1 VRNLYITPNRGES
14 LSQPDEPLNG
24 VAVKIYGRWVQ
35 LKTRLVKFFLK
46 MSVRTPPVG
55 RVKLINQELLKPFR
69 LAAILGERSKL
80 LWMMLAAAVVGLP
93 ACRKEA
99 EVHAPE
105 VRPVRTIS
113 VTRQPAGETVVL
125 TGHIEAE
132 NEAALGFRISGR
144 MIERS
149 VNVGDRVKPGQV
161 LARLDPQDERNG
173 LRSAEANLSA
183 AQGQLTQARN
193 NFERQ
198 RRLQQRGV
206 ISRAEFDSA
215 QEALQTAQAR
225 VDDAEAQVKLA
236 SDRLGF
242 TELKA
247 DAAGSVTARGAEP
260 GEVVQAGQM
269 IVRIARQDG
278 RDAVFDVPA
287 QLLRSA
293 PSDAEIA
300 VHLTEDPTVAAIGR
314 VREVGEQADPVTRA
328 FQVKVGL
335 TDPPPAMRLGSTV
348 TGSVQLYSASVIT
361 IPASALARGNQQPAV
376 WIVDPSSST
385 VSMRNIDVLRYD
397 PGTVVVSHGL
407 DTGDIV
413 VTAGVQALH
422 PGQKVR
428 LLAQAS

>member
-1 VRNLYITPNRGES
+1 MNLFT
-14 LSQPDEPLNG
+14 
-24 VAVKIYGRWVQ
+24 
-35 LKTRLVKFFLK
+35 
-46 MSVRTPPVG
+46 
-55 RVKLINQELLKPFR
+55 QERLKPFR
-69 LAAILGERSKL
+69 PVAILDERRKLLWVMPLLMAAILG
-80 LWMMLAAAVVGLP
+80 LP
-93 ACRKEA
+93 ACHKET
-99 EVHAPE
+99 EVRTPE
-105 VRPVRTIS
+105 VRPVRT
-113 VTRQPAGETVVL
+113 VTVARQPAGETVVL

-149 VNVGDRVKPGQV
+149 VNVGDRVQPGQV

-173 LRSAEANLSA
+173 LRSAQANLSA
-183 AQGQLTQARN
+183 VEGQLTQARN

-206 ISRAEFDSA
+206 ISKAEFDNA

-236 SDRLGF
+236 TDRLSF

-247 DAAGSVTARGAEP
+247 DAAGSVTATGARA

-293 PSDAEIA
+293 PADAEIS
-300 VHLTEDPTVAAIGR
+300 VHLTEGPTVTAMGR
-314 VREVGEQADPVTRA
+314 VREVGEQADPVTRT

-348 TGSVQLYSASVIT
+348 TGSVQWNSAPVIT
-361 IPASALARGNQQPAV
+361 IPASALTRVNQQPAV
-376 WIVDPSSST
+376 WIVDPSSLT
-385 VSMRNIDVLRYD
+385 VSMRNIEVLRYD

-428 LLAQAS
+428 FLAQTS

>member
-1 VRNLYITPNRGES
+1 MNLFT
-14 LSQPDEPLNG
+14 
-24 VAVKIYGRWVQ
+24 
-35 LKTRLVKFFLK
+35 
-46 MSVRTPPVG
+46 
-55 RVKLINQELLKPFR
+55 QERLKPFR
-69 LAAILGERSKL
+69 PVAILDERRKLLWVMPLLMAAILG
-80 LWMMLAAAVVGLP
+80 LP
-93 ACRKEA
+93 ACHKET
-99 EVHAPE
+99 EVRTPE
-105 VRPVRTIS
+105 VRPVRT
-113 VTRQPAGETVVL
+113 VTVARQPAGESVVL

-149 VNVGDRVKPGQV
+149 VNVGDRVQPGQV

-173 LRSAEANLSA
+173 LRSAQASLSA

-206 ISRAEFDSA
+206 ISKAEFDSA
-215 QEALQTAQAR
+215 QEALHTAQAR

-236 SDRLGF
+236 SDRLSF

-269 IVRIARQDG
+269 IVRIARQNG

-293 PSDAEIA
+293 PTDAEIS
-300 VHLTEDPTVAAIGR
+300 VHLSEDPTVTATGR
-314 VREVGEQADPVTRA
+314 VREVGEQADPVTRT

-348 TGSVQLYSASVIT
+348 TGSVQLNSAPVIT
-361 IPASALARGNQQPAV
+361 IPASALTRVNQQPAV
-376 WIVDPSSST
+376 WIVDPSSLT

-428 LLAQAS
+428 LLAQTS

>member
-1 VRNLYITPNRGES
+1 MIIKCRVQAGTPAES
-14 LSQPDEPLNG
+14 RCE
-24 VAVKIYGRWVQ
+24 
-35 LKTRLVKFFLK
+35 
-46 MSVRTPPVG
+46 
-55 RVKLINQELLKPFR
+55 
-69 LAAILGERSKL
+69 AILGERRKSG
-80 LWMMLAAAVVGLP
+80 LWMVLCLATAIVGLP
-93 ACRKEA
+93 ACHKEA
-99 EVHAPE
+99 EVNAPE
-105 VRPVRTIS
+105 ARPVRT
-113 VTRQPAGETVVL
+113 VTVAKQPAGETVVL

-132 NEAALGFRISGR
+132 SEAALGFRISGR

-149 VNVGDRVKPGQV
+149 ANVGDRVQPGQV

-173 LRSAEANLSA
+173 LRSAQANLSA
-183 AQGQLTQARN
+183 AEGQLTQARN

-206 ISRAEFDSA
+206 ISRAEFDSV
-215 QEALQTAQAR
+215 QEGLQTAQAR

-236 SDRLGF
+236 SDRLSF
-242 TELKA
+242 TELRA
-247 DAAGSVTARGAEP
+247 DAAGSVTATGARA

-293 PSDAEIA
+293 PADAEIS
-300 VHLTEDPTVAAIGR
+300 VHLTEGPTVTAMGR
-314 VREVGEQADPVTRA
+314 VREVGEQADPVTRT

-348 TGSVQLYSASVIT
+348 TGSVQLNSAPVIT
-361 IPASALARGNQQPAV
+361 IPASALTRVNQQPAV
-376 WIVDPSSST
+376 WIVDPSSLT

-428 LLAQAS
+428 FLAQTS

>member
-1 VRNLYITPNRGES
+1 MIIKCRVQAGAPAES
-14 LSQPDEPLNG
+14 RCE
-24 VAVKIYGRWVQ
+24 
-35 LKTRLVKFFLK
+35 
-46 MSVRTPPVG
+46 
-55 RVKLINQELLKPFR
+55 
-69 LAAILGERSKL
+69 AILGERRKSG
-80 LWMMLAAAVVGLP
+80 LWMVLCLAAAIVGLP
-93 ACRKEA
+93 ACHKEA
-99 EVHAPE
+99 EVNAPE
-105 VRPVRTIS
+105 ARPVRT
-113 VTRQPAGETVVL
+113 VTVAKQPAGETVVL

-132 NEAALGFRISGR
+132 SEAALGFRISGR

-149 VNVGDRVKPGQV
+149 ANVGDRVQPGQV

-173 LRSAEANLSA
+173 LRSAQANLSA
-183 AQGQLTQARN
+183 AEGQLTQARN

-206 ISRAEFDSA
+206 ISRAEFDSV
-215 QEALQTAQAR
+215 QEGLQTAQAR

-236 SDRLGF
+236 SDRLSF

-247 DAAGSVTARGAEP
+247 DAAGSVTGTGARA

-293 PSDAEIA
+293 PADAEIS
-300 VHLTEDPTVAAIGR
+300 VHLTEGPTVTAMGR
-314 VREVGEQADPVTRA
+314 VREVGEQADPVTRT

-348 TGSVQLYSASVIT
+348 TGSVQLNSAPVIT
-361 IPASALARGNQQPAV
+361 IPASALTRVNQQPAV
-376 WIVDPSSST
+376 WIVDPSSLT
-385 VSMRNIDVLRYD
+385 VSMRNIEVLRYD

-428 LLAQAS
+428 FLAQTS

>member
-1 VRNLYITPNRGES
+1 MTQKR
-14 LSQPDEPLNG
+14 
-24 VAVKIYGRWVQ
+24 
-35 LKTRLVKFFLK
+35 
-46 MSVRTPPVG
+46 
-55 RVKLINQELLKPFR
+55 LKPSR
-69 LAAILGERSKL
+69 LAAILGERRKFFSTMVSL
-80 LWMMLAAAVVGLP
+80 TAAIVGLE
-93 ACRKEA
+93 ACHKEA
-99 EVHAPE
+99 EVHTPE
-105 VRPVRTIS
+105 VRPVRT
-113 VTRQPAGETVVL
+113 VTVAKQPAGETVVL

-149 VNVGDRVKPGQV
+149 VNVGDRVQPGQI

-173 LRSAEANLSA
+173 LRSAQANLSA

-206 ISRAEFDSA
+206 ISKAEFDSA

-236 SDRLGF
+236 SDRLSF

-293 PSDAEIA
+293 PTNAEIS
-300 VHLTEDPTVAAIGR
+300 VHLAEDPTVTATGR
-314 VREVGEQADPVTRA
+314 VREVGEQADPVTRT

-348 TGSVQLYSASVIT
+348 TGSVQLNSAPVIT
-361 IPASALARGNQQPAV
+361 IPASALARVNQQPAV

-428 LLAQAS
+428 LLAQTS

>member
-1 VRNLYITPNRGES
+1 MTQKR
-14 LSQPDEPLNG
+14 
-24 VAVKIYGRWVQ
+24 
-35 LKTRLVKFFLK
+35 
-46 MSVRTPPVG
+46 
-55 RVKLINQELLKPFR
+55 LKPSR
-69 LAAILGERSKL
+69 LAAILGERRKFFSTMVSL
-80 LWMMLAAAVVGLP
+80 TAAIVGLE
-93 ACRKEA
+93 ACHKEA
-99 EVHAPE
+99 EVHTPE
-105 VRPVRTIS
+105 VRPVRT
-113 VTRQPAGETVVL
+113 VTVAKQPAGETVVL

-149 VNVGDRVKPGQV
+149 VNVGDRVQPGQI

-173 LRSAEANLSA
+173 LRSAQANLSA

-206 ISRAEFDSA
+206 ISKAEFDSA

-236 SDRLGF
+236 SDRLSF

-293 PSDAEIA
+293 PTNAEIS
-300 VHLTEDPTVAAIGR
+300 VHLAEDPTVTATGR
-314 VREVGEQADPVTRA
+314 VREVGEQADPVTRT

-348 TGSVQLYSASVIT
+348 TGSVQLNSAPVIT
-361 IPASALARGNQQPAV
+361 IPASALTRVNQQPAV
-376 WIVDPSSST
+376 WIVDPSSLT

-428 LLAQAS
+428 LLAQTS

>member
-1 VRNLYITPNRGES
+1 VRGAIKDPAGQIL
-14 LSQPDEPLNG
+14 
-24 VAVKIYGRWVQ
+24 
-35 LKTRLVKFFLK
+35 LK
-46 MSVRTPPVG
+46 MSVRTPAAG
-55 RVKLINQELLKPFR
+55 RINRITQELLKPVR
-69 LAAILGERSKL
+69 LLAILAGRRKL
-80 LWMMLAAAVVGLP
+80 LWMMLTAAVVGLP

-99 EVHAPE
+99 EVHTPE

-206 ISRAEFDSA
+206 ISKAEFDNA

-293 PSDAEIA
+293 PRDAEIT
-300 VHLTEDPTVAAIGR
+300 VHLTEDPTVAATGR
-314 VREVGEQADPVTRA
+314 VREVGEQADPVTRT

-348 TGSVQLYSASVIT
+348 TGSVQLNSAPVIT
-361 IPASALARGNQQPAV
+361 IPASALARGNQQAAV
-376 WIVDPSSST
+376 WIVDPSSLT

>member
-1 VRNLYITPNRGES
+1 MIIKCRVQAGTPAES
-14 LSQPDEPLNG
+14 RCE
-24 VAVKIYGRWVQ
+24 
-35 LKTRLVKFFLK
+35 
-46 MSVRTPPVG
+46 
-55 RVKLINQELLKPFR
+55 
-69 LAAILGERSKL
+69 AILGERRKSG
-80 LWMMLAAAVVGLP
+80 LWMVLCLAAAIVGLP
-93 ACRKEA
+93 ACHKEA
-99 EVHAPE
+99 EVNAPE
-105 VRPVRTIS
+105 ARPVRT
-113 VTRQPAGETVVL
+113 VTVAKQPAGETVVL

-132 NEAALGFRISGR
+132 SEAALGFRISGR

-149 VNVGDRVKPGQV
+149 ANVGDRVQPGQV

-173 LRSAEANLSA
+173 LRSAQANLSA
-183 AQGQLTQARN
+183 AEGQLTQARN

-206 ISRAEFDSA
+206 ISRAEFDSV
-215 QEALQTAQAR
+215 QEGLQTAQAR

-236 SDRLGF
+236 SDRLSF

-247 DAAGSVTARGAEP
+247 DAAGSVTGTGARA

-293 PSDAEIA
+293 PADAEIS
-300 VHLTEDPTVAAIGR
+300 VHLTEGPTVTAMGR
-314 VREVGEQADPVTRA
+314 VREVGEQADPVTRT

-348 TGSVQLYSASVIT
+348 TGSVQLNSAPVIT
-361 IPASALARGNQQPAV
+361 IPASALTRVNQQPAV
-376 WIVDPSSST
+376 WIVDPSSLT
-385 VSMRNIDVLRYD
+385 VSMRNIEVLRYD

-428 LLAQAS
+428 FLAQTS

>member
-1 VRNLYITPNRGES
+1 LQGAIKY
-14 LSQPDEPLNG
+14 L
-24 VAVKIYGRWVQ
+24 AVQI
-35 LKTRLVKFFLK
+35 LLK
-46 MSVRTPPVG
+46 MSVQTSPAG
-55 RVKLINQELLKPFR
+55 RIKRISQELLKPFR
-69 LAAILGERSKL
+69 LAAILGERRKL
-80 LWMMLAAAVVGLP
+80 LWMKLLLAAAVVGLP

-105 VRPVRTIS
+105 VRPVRTIT
-113 VTRQPAGETVVL
+113 VARQPAGETVVL

-225 VDDAEAQVKLA
+225 VDDAEAQLKLA

-293 PSDAEIA
+293 PSDAEITI
-300 VHLTEDPTVAAIGR
+300 HLTEDPTVAATGR
-314 VREVGEQADPVTRA
+314 VREVGEQADPVTRT

-348 TGSVQLYSASVIT
+348 TGSVQLNSAPVIT
-361 IPASALARGNQQPAV
+361 IPASALAKVNQQPAV

-385 VSMRNIDVLRYD
+385 VSMRNVDVLRYD
-397 PGTVVVSHGL
+397 PGTVVISHGL

-428 LLAQAS
+428 LLAQTS

>member
-1 VRNLYITPNRGES
+1 MDG
-14 LSQPDEPLNG
+14 
-24 VAVKIYGRWVQ
+24 AVPGRRDCWV
-35 LKTRLVKFFLK
+35 
-46 MSVRTPPVG
+46 
-55 RVKLINQELLKPFR
+55 
-69 LAAILGERSKL
+69 
-80 LWMMLAAAVVGLP
+80 P
-93 ACRKEA
+93 ACHKEA
-99 EVHAPE
+99 EVNAPE
-105 VRPVRTIS
+105 ARPVRT
-113 VTRQPAGETVVL
+113 VTVAKQPAGETVVL

-132 NEAALGFRISGR
+132 SEAALGFRISGR

-149 VNVGDRVKPGQV
+149 ANVGDRVQPGQV

-173 LRSAEANLSA
+173 LRSAQANLSA
-183 AQGQLTQARN
+183 AEGQLTQARN

-206 ISRAEFDSA
+206 ISRAEFDSV
-215 QEALQTAQAR
+215 QEGLQTAQAR

-236 SDRLGF
+236 SDRLSF

-247 DAAGSVTARGAEP
+247 DAAGSVTGTGARA

-293 PSDAEIA
+293 PADAEIS
-300 VHLTEDPTVAAIGR
+300 VHLTEAPTVTAMGR
-314 VREVGEQADPVTRA
+314 VREVGEQADPVTRT

-335 TDPPPAMRLGSTV
+335 TAPPPAMRLGSTV
-348 TGSVQLYSASVIT
+348 TGSVQWNSAPVIT
-361 IPASALARGNQQPAV
+361 IPASALTRVNQQPAV
-376 WIVDPSSST
+376 WIVDPSSLT

-428 LLAQAS
+428 FLAQTS

>member
-1 VRNLYITPNRGES
+1 MIIKCRVQAGAPAES
-14 LSQPDEPLNG
+14 RCE
-24 VAVKIYGRWVQ
+24 
-35 LKTRLVKFFLK
+35 
-46 MSVRTPPVG
+46 
-55 RVKLINQELLKPFR
+55 
-69 LAAILGERSKL
+69 AILGERRKSG
-80 LWMMLAAAVVGLP
+80 LWMVLCLAAAIVGLP
-93 ACRKEA
+93 ACHKEA
-99 EVHAPE
+99 EVNAPE
-105 VRPVRTIS
+105 ARPVRT
-113 VTRQPAGETVVL
+113 VTVAKQPAGETVVL

-132 NEAALGFRISGR
+132 SEAALGFRISGR

-149 VNVGDRVKPGQV
+149 ANVGDRVQPGQV

-173 LRSAEANLSA
+173 LRSAQANLSA
-183 AQGQLTQARN
+183 AEGQLTQARN

-206 ISRAEFDSA
+206 ISRAEFDSV
-215 QEALQTAQAR
+215 QEGLQTAQAR

-236 SDRLGF
+236 SDRLSF

-247 DAAGSVTARGAEP
+247 DAAGSVTGTGARA

-293 PSDAEIA
+293 PADAEIS
-300 VHLTEDPTVAAIGR
+300 VHLTEAPTVTAMGR
-314 VREVGEQADPVTRA
+314 VREVGEQADPVTRT

-348 TGSVQLYSASVIT
+348 TGSVQWNSAPVIT
-361 IPASALARGNQQPAV
+361 IPASALTRVNQQPAV
-376 WIVDPSSST
+376 WIVDPSSLT

-428 LLAQAS
+428 FLAQTS

>member
-1 VRNLYITPNRGES
+1 
-14 LSQPDEPLNG
+14 
-24 VAVKIYGRWVQ
+24 
-35 LKTRLVKFFLK
+35 
-46 MSVRTPPVG
+46 MSVQTPPAG
-55 RVKLINQELLKPFR
+55 RVKLINQKLLQPFR
-69 LAAILGERSKL
+69 LAGILGERRKL
-80 LWMMLAAAVVGLP
+80 LSMMLAAAVVGLP

-99 EVHAPE
+99 EVYAPE
-105 VRPVRTIS
+105 VRPVRTIT
-113 VTRQPAGETVVL
+113 VARQPAGETVVL

-206 ISRAEFDSA
+206 ISRAEFDNA
-215 QEALQTAQAR
+215 QEASQTAQAR

-293 PSDAEIA
+293 PSDAEIT
-300 VHLTEDPTVAAIGR
+300 VHLTEDPTVAATGR
-314 VREVGEQADPVTRA
+314 VREVGEQADPVTRT

-348 TGSVQLYSASVIT
+348 TGSVQLNSAPVIT

>member
-1 VRNLYITPNRGES
+1 MIIKCRVQAGAPAES
-14 LSQPDEPLNG
+14 RCE
-24 VAVKIYGRWVQ
+24 
-35 LKTRLVKFFLK
+35 
-46 MSVRTPPVG
+46 
-55 RVKLINQELLKPFR
+55 
-69 LAAILGERSKL
+69 AILGERRKSG
-80 LWMMLAAAVVGLP
+80 LWMVLCLAAAIVGLP
-93 ACRKEA
+93 ACHKEA
-99 EVHAPE
+99 EVNAPE
-105 VRPVRTIS
+105 ARPVRT
-113 VTRQPAGETVVL
+113 VTVAKQPAGETVVL

-132 NEAALGFRISGR
+132 SEAALGFRISGR

-149 VNVGDRVKPGQV
+149 ANVGDRVQPGQV

-173 LRSAEANLSA
+173 LRSAQANLSA
-183 AQGQLTQARN
+183 AEGQLTQARN

-206 ISRAEFDSA
+206 ISRAEFDSV
-215 QEALQTAQAR
+215 QEGLQTAQAR

-236 SDRLGF
+236 SDRLSF

-247 DAAGSVTARGAEP
+247 DAAGSVTATGARA

-293 PSDAEIA
+293 PADAEIS
-300 VHLTEDPTVAAIGR
+300 VHLTEGPTVTVMGR
-314 VREVGEQADPVTRA
+314 VREVGEQADTVTRT

-348 TGSVQLYSASVIT
+348 TGSVQWNSAPVIT
-361 IPASALARGNQQPAV
+361 IPASALTRVNQQPAV
-376 WIVDPSSST
+376 WIVDPSSLT
-385 VSMRNIDVLRYD
+385 VSMRNIEVLRYD

-428 LLAQAS
+428 FLAQTS

>member
-1 VRNLYITPNRGES
+1 MTF
-14 LSQPDEPLNG
+14 
-24 VAVKIYGRWVQ
+24 VAMKMAGDWGALPRTVGQ
-35 LKTRLVKFFLK
+35 RL
-46 MSVRTPPVG
+46 R
-55 RVKLINQELLKPFR
+55 
-69 LAAILGERSKL
+69 
-80 LWMMLAAAVVGLP
+80 AAATWLLLP
-93 ACRKEA
+93 AIITLSGCHKHAEA
-99 EVHAPE
+99 DAPE
-105 VRPVRTIS
+105 VRPVRAITVAI
-113 VTRQPAGETVVL
+113 QPAGETVAL

-144 MIERS
+144 MIERL

-173 LRSAEANLSA
+173 LRSAQANLAA

-193 NFERQ
+193 HFERQ
-198 RRLQQRGV
+198 RRLLERGV
-206 ISRAEFDSA
+206 ASRAEFDHA
-215 QEALQTAQAR
+215 QEGLQTAQAR
-225 VDDAEAQVKLA
+225 VDDAEAQLKLA
-236 SDRLGF
+236 NDRLSF

-260 GEVVQAGQM
+260 GEVVQPGQM

-293 PSDAEIA
+293 PTTGEIS
-300 VHLTEDPTVAAIGR
+300 VHLTEDPTVAAKGR
-314 VREVGEQADPVTRA
+314 VREVGEQADPVTRT

-348 TGSVQLYSASVIT
+348 TGSVELNSAPVIT
-361 IPASALARGNQQPAV
+361 IPASALARVNQQPAV
-376 WIVDPSSST
+376 WIFDPASST

-407 DTGDIV
+407 DSGDIV

-428 LLAQAS
+428 LLG